1 MKLENIDE
9 YVTALGKLGFE
20 VKYMRGIPDA
30 YFNEMSI
37 EIEKDYYDEP
47 ILNIKLTGIENDA
60 YLARYKK
67 AFEVATN
74 FINENSK
81 DSKQKIKYLFDKNK
95 VHLGNI
101 LETDEDTFVVGS
113 VASNSPEFHEL
124 TLTSVRTGETVAMGQ
139 SLSMLVDSFCYYF
152 ERNNK
157 DIPEINIYHS
167 FKDYL
172 DEY

>member
-1 MKLENIDE
+1 MKI
-9 YVTALGKLGFE
+9 AK
-20 VKYMRGIPDA
+20 I
-30 YFNEMSI
+30 
-37 EIEKDYYDEP
+37 
-47 ILNIKLTGIENDA
+47 
-60 YLARYKK
+60 
-67 AFEVATN
+67 
-74 FINENSK
+74 
-81 DSKQKIKYLFDKNK
+81 SKQKIKYLFDKNK

-124 TLTSVRTGETVAMGQ
+124 TLTSVKTGETVAMGQ
-139 SLSMLVDSFCYYF
+139 SLSKLVDSFCYYF